1 MTKGQS
7 RAADLAGETWAMPP
21 QGDPIDSGADQRGLP
36 ARVGLAGRRRLG
48 PRKLAYLIGPVAF
61 LVILLLMRVGYTAR
75 ESAWT
80 WLGVFAAIVALNLI
94 ADHYYE
100 VRPGTVTLNLRVMI
114 QVAAVT
120 AVIYL
125 TGWGPVLWGAY
136 AFIALENVARG
147 GSRVW
152 RTTALW
158 SLVGMAVGQFSLTR
172 GWLPSEL
179 THAQSTTM
187 TVLGAFMLLFVI
199 RMAGA
204 IMEQKE
210 RLMEQKA
217 EAEATLRMS
226 EDRFRSLIQNSSDV
240 TMILDE
246 VGDFR
251 YVSPA
256 IRDLLQYDP
265 EELVGHRATDY
276 VHPVDL
282 EMVQRTLGPDFQAGP
297 GTATLEFRMVRRDG
311 TTRDVEAVVCNQTDR
326 PSVAGYVSNI
336 RDITERKKFEAL
348 LAHRALH
355 DPLTGLANRQLIL
368 DRADQ
373 MLVRARRT
381 GAPVAA
387 LFIDLDNFKDSNDS
401 LGHGAGDQLLQM
413 VAGRLMGIL
422 RASDTVGRLGGDE
435 FVILAD
441 GVSLAGGPETIA
453 ERVHQVL
460 RPPFHIPG
468 IEGMSISISAS
479 IGIAAG
485 DRPTGEELLRDADI
499 ALYRA
504 KGAGRDQSV
513 LFERAMQSAARERL
527 ALKSDLETAL
537 ERSEFFLLYH
547 PIFDLDRVQVQGVEA
562 LLRWEHPTKGTI
574 MPDVFIPVLEESG
587 LIVEVG
593 RWVLNEACRQAGAW
607 HKRGH
612 RTSVSVN
619 VSMRHLESDRLVDD
633 VREALRIGDFDPSML
648 ILEVTESVLM
658 KDAEATVA
666 RLNRLKQL
674 GVMVAIDDFG
684 TGYSSLAYLR
694 QFPVDVLKIDRSF
707 VAEMSRSP
715 DAAALIHALVELGR
729 TLGLV
734 TLAEGIEEQ
743 NQLDGLRVEQCD
755 QGQGFIFSRPAAA
768 SEIEKL
774 LDVSNATPGAGRRS
788 RAGLN
793 RSARAPERGVQPR
806 LGGRGPCPD
815 DRVELVELLLRDEQP
830 PRGRGRAEFDQERPQ
845 VDLGREGVDR
855 RRARHDGNADRP
867 DQSVVGVAIEER
879 LQETGIGRLVGRRR
893 HHHHIALRHRIEKF
907 LNGRGVGNEEL
918 GGVVGQVDDEWVR
931 RAALQPL
938 GDGDGHRERAR
949 TGLGV
954 PHHHRDLHRVLPV
967 LVTTE
972 HRDRDLAGPTI
983 EVDRTLPIV
992 TRPDPAR

>member
-1 MTKGQS
+1 
-7 RAADLAGETWAMPP
+7 MPP
-21 QGDPIDSGADQRGLP
+21 QGDPIDSGRADQRGLP
-36 ARVGLAGRRRLG
+36 AGAGVPARRLLN

-100 VRPGTVTLNLRVMI
+100 VQPSSVTLNLRVMS
-114 QVAAVT
+114 QVASVT

-152 RTTALW
+152 PTTALW

-210 RLMEQKA
+210 RMMEQKA

-265 EELVGHRATDY
+265 DELVGHRATDY

-413 VAGRLMGIL
+413 VAGRLIGIL

-441 GVSLAGGPETIA
+441 GVSLARGPETIA

-513 LFERAMQSAARERL
+513 LFERAMQSAAR
-527 ALKSDLETAL
+527 
-537 ERSEFFLLYH
+537 
-547 PIFDLDRVQVQGVEA
+547 
-562 LLRWEHPTKGTI
+562 
-574 MPDVFIPVLEESG
+574 
-587 LIVEVG
+587 
-593 RWVLNEACRQAGAW
+593 
-607 HKRGH
+607 
-612 RTSVSVN
+612 
-619 VSMRHLESDRLVDD
+619 
-633 VREALRIGDFDPSML
+633 
-648 ILEVTESVLM
+648 
-658 KDAEATVA
+658 
-666 RLNRLKQL
+666 
-674 GVMVAIDDFG
+674 
-684 TGYSSLAYLR
+684 
-694 QFPVDVLKIDRSF
+694 
-707 VAEMSRSP
+707 
-715 DAAALIHALVELGR
+715 
-729 TLGLV
+729 
-734 TLAEGIEEQ
+734 
-743 NQLDGLRVEQCD
+743 
-755 QGQGFIFSRPAAA
+755 
-768 SEIEKL
+768 
-774 LDVSNATPGAGRRS
+774 
-788 RAGLN
+788 
-793 RSARAPERGVQPR
+793 
-806 LGGRGPCPD
+806 
-815 DRVELVELLLRDEQP
+815 
-830 PRGRGRAEFDQERPQ
+830 
-845 VDLGREGVDR
+845 
-855 RRARHDGNADRP
+855 
-867 DQSVVGVAIEER
+867 
-879 LQETGIGRLVGRRR
+879 
-893 HHHHIALRHRIEKF
+893 
-907 LNGRGVGNEEL
+907 
-918 GGVVGQVDDEWVR
+918 
-931 RAALQPL
+931 
-938 GDGDGHRERAR
+938 
-949 TGLGV
+949 
-954 PHHHRDLHRVLPV
+954 
-967 LVTTE
+967 
-972 HRDRDLAGPTI
+972 
-983 EVDRTLPIV
+983 
-992 TRPDPAR
+992 

>member
-1 MTKGQS
+1 
-7 RAADLAGETWAMPP
+7 MPP
-21 QGDPIDSGADQRGLP
+21 QGDPIDSGRADQRGLP
-36 ARVGLAGRRRLG
+36 AGVGVPGPRRLG

-80 WLGVFAAIVALNLI
+80 WLGVFAAIFALNLI

-100 VRPGTVTLNLRVMI
+100 VQPGAITLNLRVMS
-114 QVAAVT
+114 QVASVT

-147 GSRVW
+147 GFRVW

-158 SLVGMAVGQFSLTR
+158 SLVGMAIGQFSLTR

-210 RLMEQKA
+210 RMMEQKA

-265 EELVGHRATDY
+265 DELLGHRATDY
-276 VHPVDL
+276 VHPIDL

-413 VAGRLMGIL
+413 VAGRLIGIL

-441 GVSLAGGPETIA
+441 GVSLARGPETIA

-537 ERSEFFLLYH
+537 ERNEFFLLYH

-574 MPDVFIPVLEESG
+574 TPDVFIPVLEESG

-774 LDVSNATPGAGRRS
+774 LDRSHTP
-788 RAGLN
+788 L
-793 RSARAPERGVQPR
+793 
-806 LGGRGPCPD
+806 
-815 DRVELVELLLRDEQP
+815 
-830 PRGRGRAEFDQERPQ
+830 
-845 VDLGREGVDR
+845 
-855 RRARHDGNADRP
+855 
-867 DQSVVGVAIEER
+867 
-879 LQETGIGRLVGRRR
+879 
-893 HHHHIALRHRIEKF
+893 AL
-907 LNGRGVGNEEL
+907 
-918 GGVVGQVDDEWVR
+918 D
-931 RAALQPL
+931 
-938 GDGDGHRERAR
+938 
-949 TGLGV
+949 
-954 PHHHRDLHRVLPV
+954 
-967 LVTTE
+967 
-972 HRDRDLAGPTI
+972 AGPA
-983 EVDRTLPIV
+983 PF
-992 TRPDPAR
+992 